1 MSRRKVVLQRAL
13 PALVSVGVLVW
24 LFWNVDLEALVGIMS
39 WRVAAVMLPALVA
52 YGAATLLLEALSI
65 TRLVDASGDALGA
78 WTAARIKCASY
89 LLGIVNY
96 ALGAAALTVLLRRRT
111 RLSLGAAASLVI
123 LVSSTDLAVVLL
135 TMGGV
140 AALVETR
147 APTVQAGVVVALMF
161 VLFGGLVVLRAPRS
175 LGPLDRIRSLTI
187 FEGMRN
193 VPLER
198 LALLLALRA
207 CFVASFIG
215 LGAASF
221 FAFGIWPPMVEQVLG
236 ILFVGFIAGLPIAV
250 AGLGTSQAAF
260 LFIFA
265 DHASQ
270 EALLAQSLAL
280 STGMLALRAL
290 MGLVF
295 AREFTGEALRETR
308 SAEA

>member
-1 MSRRKVVLQRAL
+1 MIRRKVILQRAL
-13 PALVSVGVLVW
+13 PALVSIGVLVW
-24 LFWNVDLEALVGIMS
+24 LFWSVDLAALVGIMS

-65 TRLVDASGDALGA
+65 TRLVDASGDGLPG

-135 TMGGV
+135 TMGGG
-140 AALVETR
+140 AALIETR
-147 APTVQAGVVVALMF
+147 APTVQAGVVVALIF
-161 VLFGGLVVLRAPRS
+161 ALFGGLLVLRAPRS
-175 LGPLDRIRSLTI
+175 LGPLDRIRSLAI

-193 VPLER
+193 VR
-198 LALLLALRA
+198 LARLGELLLLRA
-207 CFVASFIG
+207 CFVGSFIG

-221 FAFGIWPPMVEQVLG
+221 FAFGIWPPLVEQVLG

-265 DHASQ
+265 EHASQ

-280 STGMLALRAL
+280 STGMLALRAM

-295 AREFTGEALRETR
+295 AREFTREALRETR